1 LNQRYAVFGSV
12 SVYRDEYQ
20 TEKYFNG
27 IVTGGDCRHDLR
39 LRGAESHLAMNDEL
53 QRKNAKLVRTLLL
66 VTVAMFGFGF
76 ALVPLYDVLCKVTG
90 LNGKVDSKAVKET
103 GYQVDPSRELT
114 VEFVTALNESAPMA
128 FRAETPKLKVHPG
141 QYYTVNF
148 YAQNQT
154 DKPMIAQAIPSISP
168 GLAAEYFK
176 KTECFCFTEQKFKPR
191 EGKAMPVRFVVDPK
205 ISPEYKTI
213 TLAYTFFDNTEKAEK
228 Q

>member
-1 LNQRYAVFGSV
+1 LAA
-12 SVYRDEYQ
+12 YRFIKDGYQ
-20 TEKYFNG
+20 KEKYFDG
-27 IVTGGDCRHDLR
+27 IDTGSHCCRDLC
-39 LRGAESHLAMNDEL
+39 LRGAKSHLAMTDEL

-66 VTVAMFGFGF
+66 VAVAMFGFGF

-90 LNGKVDSKAVKET
+90 LNGKIDSTAAKET
-103 GYQVDPSRELT
+103 GYQVDQSRELT
-114 VEFVTALNESAPMA
+114 VEFVTALNESAPME
-128 FRAETPKLKVHPG
+128 FRAETPKLKIHPG

-148 YAQNQT
+148 YAQNKT
-154 DKPMIAQAIPSISP
+154 DKPMVAQAIPSISP

-191 EGKAMPVRFVVDPK
+191 EGKTMPVRFVVDPK
-205 ISPEYKTI
+205 ISPEHKTI